1 MSNLQEKFNK
11 IIEDLNQNI
20 ENKNDLEYIKT
31 QIYNISMLFID
42 ELDKIS
48 ELNMDKMNR
57 LIARHKELNSKMQQ
71 IENKMKQIEEDFYLD
86 SEEDELGFE
95 IICPYCNAEF
105 EVNINEELGERV
117 TCPECNN
124 VIELDWNQTECCS
137 GNCGSCGSYCDCDD
151 DCDCE
156 DDCDCGDEC
165 NCEDEDM

>member
-57 LIARHKELNSKMQQ
+57 LIARHKELNNKMKQ
-71 IENKMKQIEEDFYLD
+71 IENKMKQIEEDIYLD

-95 IICPYCNAEF
+95 IICPYCNTEF
-105 EVNINEELGERV
+105 EVDMNDEIKSEIK
-117 TCPECNN
+117 CPECNN
-124 VIELDWNQTECCS
+124 VIELDWNQEEDGCNGHCDS
-137 GNCGSCGSYCDCDD
+137 CGGCGSDHDD
-151 DCDCE
+151 ECNCE
-156 DDCDCGDEC
+156 GEC

>member
-105 EVNINEELGERV
+105 EVDMNDEIKSEIK
-117 TCPECNN
+117 CPECNN
-124 VIELDWNQTECCS
+124 VIELDWNQDDDGCN
-137 GNCGSCGSYCDCDD
+137 GHCGSCGCCGSDYDD
-151 DCDCE
+151 E
-156 DDCDCGDEC
+156 CDCGDEC
-165 NCEDEDM
+165 DCEDEDM